1 MLKNPIIIT
10 SAVRTAVGSLNKSLK
25 NNGIIILIKNIEKS
39 FEIINYI
46 APEHLHLHIKKNKKF
61 LNNLK
66 NVGSI
71 FIGEY
76 ASESFG
82 DYIVGT
88 NHVLPTFGSAKFS
101 SGLGVLDF
109 MKRNSIIEINRLS
122 FNQFAKDVEKMADV
136 EGLEAHKL
144 SVKIRQTK

>member
-1 MLKNPIIIT
+1 M
-10 SAVRTAVGSLNKSLK
+10 
-25 NNGIIILIKNIEKS
+25 
-39 FEIINYI
+39 
-46 APEHLHLHIKKNKKF
+46 HLHIKKNKKF